1 MIKVKMCCGTVCHV
15 MGGSDLP
22 LVSEVI
28 PSDLKDQVEIE
39 GIACLDSCSNNQDL
53 KPPFVKVN
61 DILISEATIAKV
73 LEAIIEQSK

>member
-1 MIKVKMCCGTVCHV
+1 MIKVKMCRGTVCHV

-28 PSDLKDQVEIE
+28 PQELKDKVEIE
-39 GIACLDSCSNNQDL
+39 GISCIDKCGNTEGL
-53 KPPFVKVN
+53 KPPFVTVN
-61 DILISEATIAKV
+61 GILISEATIAKV